1 MELFGFSITGKNKE
15 EPVKSPITLVD
26 DEGALLIEKNY
37 VPGAMEAYGVTASF
51 DQNIANET
59 QLITKYREIAQIPEV
74 DGAIDDIIN
83 EMMSV
88 EQNNDIVDIDLDEL
102 QYSEAIKEKISAEFQ
117 NILRLL
123 DFNNNAYEIARRWYE
138 DGRLNY
144 QVIIDENKFKTDG
157 IRELRYIDPRTIK
170 KIKEIKNEQGRAN
183 AILKQITN
191 EYYIYSPDGFN
202 TAASASVNGQSVLKL
217 SADSV
222 VYVTSGLMNHNNTMV
237 LSHLHKT
244 LRALNQLRALED
256 ALLIYKISRAPERR
270 VFYIDVGNL
279 PKTKAEQ
286 HLRDVATKYKNK
298 LVYDQASGEIRDDR
312 RQMTMTEDYFLP
324 RRSDGKA
331 TEITTLPGGQGLG
344 SIDEL
349 QYFLD
354 KLYRSLNVPMTRLD
368 SSATFQ
374 FGRATEISRDEIKF
388 AKFVGRM
395 RKRFAVLFV
404 KLLKRQ
410 LTLKN
415 IMSPEEFDRIKNL
428 ISFEFAA
435 DNLFAQNKA
444 LEILSGQLDVLD
456 KIDNVKGIYFSKE
469 YIRRTVLNQSQE
481 DMDQIDKQIA
491 VEKKA
496 EYEADHAMAVM
507 NAAADVVPDMPE
519 DPLGAPPP
527 PGRDKPLKNKPT
539 KA

>member
-1 MELFGFSITGKNKE
+1 
-15 EPVKSPITLVD
+15 
-26 DEGALLIEKNY
+26 
-37 VPGAMEAYGVTASF
+37 MEAYGVTASF

-102 QYSEAIKEKISAEFQ
+102 QYSEAIKEKISVEFQ